1 MIADDDIR
9 KANILIVDDQEI
21 GALALQCVLHEAGY
35 SNVNV
40 TTNPFAVA
48 ELHRANH
55 YQIILLDIEM
65 PDKNGFQVM
74 EDLKSMANGDY
85 LPVLALSVEPAYKI
99 HALKRGAKDFI
110 TKPFDAQEVLTRVH
124 NMLEVRLKHED
135 ALEAITTFEKLA
147 QQDPLTGLA
156 NRRLL
161 TKKISAGIANARR
174 QNSATAVIYLDL
186 DGFKQINDSAGHAA
200 GDTLLKY
207 VAKRLE
213 SVVRKEDTVARVGG
227 DEFMVALWH
236 VGSESDVRTV
246 VQKVVEIISMPYLI
260 DRRNVHVT
268 TSAGVG
274 IYPAH
279 GDDAEALMKNADAAL
294 YAAKRD
300 GKNAFRI
307 YNA

>member
-1 MIADDDIR
+1 
-9 KANILIVDDQEI
+9 
-21 GALALQCVLHEAGY
+21 
-35 SNVNV
+35 
-40 TTNPFAVA
+40 
-48 ELHRANH
+48 
-55 YQIILLDIEM
+55 
-65 PDKNGFQVM
+65 
-74 EDLKSMANGDY
+74 
-85 LPVLALSVEPAYKI
+85 VLALSVEPAYKL

-110 TKPFDAQEVLTRVH
+110 CKPFDAQEVLMRVR
-124 NMLEVRLKHED
+124 NMLEVRLKHEE
-135 ALEAITTFEKLA
+135 ALEAVTTAEKLA
-147 QQDPLTGLA
+147 GRDPLTGLA

-161 TKKISAGIANARR
+161 TKKISAAIANARR
-174 QNSATAVIYLDL
+174 LNFATAVIYLDL
-186 DGFKQINDSAGHAA
+186 DGFKQINDTSGHAA
-200 GDTLLKY
+200 GDALLKY

-236 VGSESDVRTV
+236 VGNESDVRTV
-246 VQKVVEIISMPYLI
+246 VQKVVEIIAMPYLI
-260 DRRNVHVT
+260 DGRNVHVT

-279 GDDAEALMKNADAAL
+279 GDDAEALMRNADSAL